1 MGLIYCCQETMQN
14 LAANFHI
21 FLNFILILVCC
32 YINFYWVRGM
42 FEQRSYCGEL
52 SLDEVGKRVSLVGW
66 VDTKRDL
73 GGIIFI
79 EMRDVTGI
87 VQVVFDAS
95 KNSAAYEKADKLKNE
110 FCIHVTGEIARRT
123 DDTINPNLKTGMI
136 EVIAQ
141 DITILSESDVP
152 PFPIDVYT
160 NLNEEVR
167 LKYRYLDLRRADMQ
181 QAIIV
186 RHKVM
191 QAIRCYLTDN
201 RFFEVETPILNKST
215 PEGARDFLVPSR
227 INRGMFYA
235 LPQSPQLF
243 KQILMISGFDRYFQI
258 AKCFRDEDLRN
269 DRQPEFTQVDLE
281 MSFVTPQIVMNII
294 EGLIKEIVKTV
305 LNKEIATP
313 FPVLTYDEVMQRY
326 GKDAPD
332 TRFGLELFDVT
343 DVFTSSSFNVFKS
356 AVENGGIIKAIVV
369 NDEGNI
375 SRAMIDEYINY
386 VRAFKAQ
393 GLLSVRYT
401 GTAFETGI
409 AKFLSD
415 NEKQKLVE
423 QLNLNSNALI
433 IFSCDKPKI
442 VNDALGNL
450 RLKIAQQ
457 LNLIDDNK
465 LNFLWVVDFPL
476 LEYDAE
482 EGRYYAM
489 HHPFTAPKPEC
500 EPLLDTVT
508 PQTTDTIKA
517 QAYDIVLNGVE
528 IGGGSIRI
536 NRMALQKKMF
546 GILGISEEEAKVKFS
561 FLLDALKYGAPPHGG
576 IALGLDR
583 ILMILLK
590 RNSIRDV
597 IAFPKTQKGQC
608 LMSEAPSPVSVE
620 QLKELSIKVVEL

>member
-1 MGLIYCCQETMQN
+1 
-14 LAANFHI
+14 
-21 FLNFILILVCC
+21 
-32 YINFYWVRGM
+32 M
-42 FEQRSYCGEL
+42 FKDRSYCGEL
-52 SLDEVGKRVSLVGW
+52 TLDDAGKQVTLAGW

-87 VQVVFDAS
+87 IQVVFDVS
-95 KNSAAYEKADKLKNE
+95 KNGEAYQIADRAKSE
-110 FCIHVTGEIARRT
+110 YCIYACGVVSKRT
-123 DDTINPNLKTGMI
+123 DDTINPDLKTGMI
-136 EVIAQ
+136 EVVAHEVV
-141 DITILSESDVP
+141 ILSESEVP

-160 NLNEEVR
+160 NLNEDVR
-167 LKYRYLDLRRADMQ
+167 LKYRFLDLRRAEMQ
-181 QAIIV
+181 QAIVI

-191 QAIRCYLTDN
+191 QATRNYLSSN
-201 RFFEVETPILNKST
+201 RFFEIETPILNKST

-258 AKCFRDEDLRN
+258 ARCFRDEDLRN
-269 DRQPEFTQVDLE
+269 DRQPEFTQIDCEL
-281 MSFVTPQIVMNII
+281 SFVTPQIIMQVI
-294 EGLIKEIVKTV
+294 EGLIKEMVKV
-305 LNKEIATP
+305 LGIDIHTP
-313 FPVLTYDEVMQRY
+313 FPVMTYDEAMQRY

-332 TRFGLELFDVT
+332 TRFGLELVDVS
-343 DVFTSSSFNVFKS
+343 DIFASSSFNVFKAS
-356 AVENGGIIKAIVV
+356 LDNGGIIKAIVI
-369 NDEGNI
+369 NDEGKI

-386 VRAFKAQ
+386 VRTFKAH
-393 GLLSVRYT
+393 GLPSVRYT
-401 GTAFETGI
+401 GSNFETGI

-415 NEKQKLVE
+415 SEKQKLIDR
-423 QLNLNSNALI
+423 LSLDSNSLI
-433 IFSCDKPKI
+433 IFSCDKQKV

-457 LNLIDDNK
+457 LAMIDDNK

-476 LEYDAE
+476 LEYNAE
-482 EGRYYAM
+482 EGRFYAM

-500 EPLLDTVT
+500 EAMLDSLT
-508 PQTTDTIKA
+508 PDNVDMIKA
-517 QAYDIVLNGVE
+517 QAYDVVLNGVE

-536 NRMALQKKMF
+536 NRTMLQKKMF
-546 GILGISEEEAKVKFS
+546 GILGISEEDAKIKFS

-608 LMSEAPSPVSVE
+608 LMSEAPSPVSPE
-620 QLKELSIKVVEL
+620 QLKELSIKVVEV